1 MLWGLWI
8 RGVFVWSWG
17 RDLDFLPI
25 RGRSLTWTRCSM
37 CILYRIEAYQFH
49 MDETLGGYMLME
61 GNVAGP
67 WLAATGCVVPDA
79 QEQKPS
85 TKPWMLRQKE
95 RYNALG
101 ILRIALVFTFRV
113 VAFCG
118 LLCYENW
125 LVNICKPM
133 EMPTVSSS
141 HVRRQHG
148 SSI

>member
-1 MLWGLWI
+1 M
-8 RGVFVWSWG
+8 
-17 RDLDFLPI
+17 D
-25 RGRSLTWTRCSM
+25 
-37 CILYRIEAYQFH
+37 ILYRNEAYRFQV
-49 MDETLGGYMLME
+49 DETLGGYLLME

-67 WLAATGCVVPDA
+67 WLAATGCFGPDA

-85 TKPWMLRQKE
+85 TKPWMQRQKE

-125 LVNICKPM
+125 LVNIHKPM
-133 EMPTVSSS
+133 EMLTVSAS
-141 HVRRQHG
+141 HVKGDAAVLSRPSG
-148 SSI
+148 SGDLIAWIIREYPRSSLVALHYCEKAKG